1 MTRETSHTETQR
13 TEEEYLRG
21 CVGFDIEDNA
31 IATILE
37 DRGIAPG
44 TPSKELTRKQ
54 KELCKADLYMW
65 CASTPSI
72 KGSVEEAHGTWKH
85 KEGST
90 ESSAYDKRNLRIMA
104 NEIYKKYGENVAG
117 STIKLHARG
126 MRLWPRR

>member
-1 MTRETSHTETQR
+1 V
-13 TEEEYLRG
+13 EEYLRG

>member
-1 MTRETSHTETQR
+1 MTIGTSHTETLR
-13 TEEEYLRG
+13 TVEEYLRG
-21 CVGFDIEDNA
+21 CVGFDVEDNA

-37 DRGIAPG
+37 DRDIAPG
-44 TPSKELTRKQ
+44 TSSKSLTRKQ

>member
-13 TEEEYLRG
+13 TVEEYLRG

-72 KGSVEEAHGTWKH
+72 KGSVELQYLIFEKSNKVENEK
-85 KEGST
+85 KELN
-90 ESSAYDKRNLRIMA
+90 KC
-104 NEIYKKYGENVAG
+104 KYN
-117 STIKLHARG
+117 
-126 MRLWPRR
+126 P

>member
-1 MTRETSHTETQR
+1 MRETSHTETQR
-13 TEEEYLRG
+13 TVEEYLRG

-72 KGSVEEAHGTWKH
+72 KGSVGDLYPSPVPCFEALALPSIVERATQ
-85 KEGST
+85 
-90 ESSAYDKRNLRIMA
+90 N
-104 NEIYKKYGENVAG
+104 
-117 STIKLHARG
+117 
-126 MRLWPRR
+126 PRR